1 MTHLRDETDLREAKE
16 EEDVRFTT
24 SLAGLA
30 VTLLLAVL
38 GLYLLDALSAE
49 SKLEDCFL
57 QGRTNCV
64 PIEASLQQ

>member
-1 MTHLRDETDLREAKE
+1 MTHLREETDLREQKE
-16 EEDVRFTT
+16 EEDIRFTT

-30 VTLLLAVL
+30 VTLLLALL

-57 QGRTNCV
+57 QGRANCV
-64 PIEASLQQ
+64 PIEVSTQQ

>member
-1 MTHLRDETDLREAKE
+1 MTHLRDEAQLREEKE

-38 GLYLLDALSAE
+38 GLYLLEALSAE

-64 PIEASLQQ
+64 PIEVSAQQ

>member
-1 MTHLRDETDLREAKE
+1 MTHLRDETQLREEKE
-16 EEDVRFTT
+16 EEDIRFTT

-30 VTLLLAVL
+30 VALFLAL
-38 GLYLLDALSAE
+38 IGLYLLDALSAE

-64 PIEASLQQ
+64 PIEVPPQQ